1 MVFLTVWCSRSFGQT
16 LGVSSPDGTYVGTTL
31 ERYGNMA
38 VQFLVDMGRDGYK
51 AQKYAT
57 WMRELGFL
65 DVHNELAMVPSNLYW
80 AADPHQKELA
90 TMEMQNMMW
99 FMEGFVTPLE
109 KMRWSKEESEKFL
122 AQAKADMQNPDI
134 HVQFPL

>member
-1 MVFLTVWCSRSFGQT
+1 MASQRLLSRFLCAILSSSRVASLFVPLVFLTVWCSRSFGQT

-57 WMRELGFL
+57 
-65 DVHNELAMVPSNLYW
+65 
-80 AADPHQKELA
+80 
-90 TMEMQNMMW
+90 
-99 FMEGFVTPLE
+99 
-109 KMRWSKEESEKFL
+109 
-122 AQAKADMQNPDI
+122 
-134 HVQFPL
+134 